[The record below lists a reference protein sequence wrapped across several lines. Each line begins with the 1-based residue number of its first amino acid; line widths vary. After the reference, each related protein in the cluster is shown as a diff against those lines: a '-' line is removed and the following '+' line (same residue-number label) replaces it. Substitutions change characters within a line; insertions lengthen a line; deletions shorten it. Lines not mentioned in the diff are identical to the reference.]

1 MSEQAK
7 STSKYSLVRAIVT
20 LFKLG
25 EEGKIENFF
34 ARERKALE
42 RQVSKLE
49 KALDVTEFNHKNALE
64 DLADKIVDATAAIE
78 NAYTQVDAERVSS
91 NSDCDSFA
99 SSYWR
104 NIELAEAN
112 LKTLE
117 EEQDSIIAKYDETVK
132 ASKLQIAERKRRLSR
147 ISAEK

>member
-117 EEQDSIIAKYDETVK
+117 EEQESVVEKYNATVK
-132 ASKLQIAERKRRLSR
+132 ASKLQIAERKRRLSK

>member
-117 EEQDSIIAKYDETVK
+117 EEQESVVEKYNATVK